1 MSFKPLLILVFLL
14 FFTLPL
20 QAATSNDYY
29 VAGFDAY
36 AHKDYPKSIAY
47 MKAAVQ
53 LDPQNWKAYQILGYD
68 YYLSNQPALALA
80 AFDRSLQGHSDNP
93 ELWNLAESI
102 RARIVWENERND
114 IYPRVFRNYDIWV
127 RLHTGV
133 ITANMGDLRKAA
145 SAFETYYAA
154 YNPSASNSG
163 FGPLGGMEVGFM
175 LDTLDAWG
183 VVLDGAAL
191 NGFKASWGNGSGNYL
206 SESIQPDMIS
216 IQAEYYR
223 FFKLGRTRLYA
234 NLGGGLYNTIL
245 NLNYVNNG
253 AVFQSGEMAGMGWG
267 GFLGLG
273 WEIAVGDQLSA
284 SLYARGRWAAT
295 GNIQGNSTNGLGSSQ
310 MAVLSTDQ
318 NGLVGA
324 NPVGAAGIKAVNID
338 YSGADLGFSISYHY

>member
-1 MSFKPLLILVFLL
+1 M
-14 FFTLPL
+14 
-20 QAATSNDYY
+20 
-29 VAGFDAY
+29 
-36 AHKDYPKSIAY
+36 
-47 MKAAVQ
+47 
-53 LDPQNWKAYQILGYD
+53 DPQNWKAYQILGYD
-68 YYLSNQPALALA
+68 YYLSHQSALALA
-80 AFDRSLQGHSDNP
+80 AFDQSLHWHSDNP

-102 RARIVWENERND
+102 RAYLVWDAERND

-133 ITANMGDLRKAA
+133 MAAGMGDLRKAA

-154 YNPSASNSG
+154 YGPSASNSG
-163 FGPLGGMEVGFM
+163 LGLLGGMEVGFM

-183 VVLDGAAL
+183 VVLDGATF
-191 NGFKASWGNGSGNYL
+191 NGYKASWGNGSGTYL
-206 SESIQPDMIS
+206 NESIQPKMIS

-253 AVFQSGEMAGMGWG
+253 VVFQSGEMAGMGFG

-284 SLYARGRWAAT
+284 SVYARGRWAGT
-295 GNIQGNSTNGLGSSQ
+295 GNIQGNSANSFGSNQ

-324 NPVGAAGIKAVNID
+324 NPVGTNGTKAVNVD
-338 YSGADLGFSISYHY
+338 YTGADFGLSISYHY